1 MSIVSTCIKLWSYRQ
16 NTVLSLKLYLIYKM
30 CGGTKMKMVKVLAAL
45 SAATL
50 ALVGC
55 NSKSSTIKLGS
66 IGPLSGNYAV
76 YGGDCK
82 NGIELAVNEIN
93 AAGGINGQK
102 IELLAEDD
110 EGQPEKSVSAYKKLT
125 TKDGVKLIIGSLT
138 SGCAIAITPLAQ
150 AQKIVQI
157 APAATAPA
165 VTDAGNYIFRACY
178 DDPFQGTVGGK
189 FAAET
194 LGAKRAAI
202 LYDIG
207 NDYSVGLYE
216 NFKTSFEANG
226 GEIVSLESYSTG
238 DKDFNAQLTKIK
250 NANPDVVYLPD
261 YYSTVA
267 LIVKQLRAQGI
278 DTPIV
283 GADGWDGLTE
293 NAGDEV
299 LNGFYSN
306 HYAADSTDEKVQN
319 FVKNYKEKY
328 TLTPTSF
335 GALGY
340 DSVYMLKD
348 AIEKAGTADSEKV
361 REALEATNGSYVT
374 GHLTFNEKHNPV
386 KGAVI
391 VELVKGDDGKL
402 TTVYKTTVNP

>member
-1 MSIVSTCIKLWSYRQ
+1 MEA
-16 NTVLSLKLYLIYKM
+16 
-30 CGGTKMKMVKVLAAL
+30 KMKILKTLAAASATMLVLA
-45 SAATL
+45 
-50 ALVGC
+50 GC
-55 NSKSSTIKLGS
+55 NSKGSSIKIGS
-66 IGPLSGNYAV
+66 IGPLTGNYAV
-76 YGGDCK
+76 YGSDCK

-93 AAGGINGQK
+93 AAGGVNGQQL
-102 IELLAEDD
+102 ELIAEDD
-110 EGQPEKSVSAYKKLT
+110 EGSSEKSVSAYKKLV
-125 TKDGVKLIIGSLT
+125 TKDGAKLIIGSLT
-138 SGCAIAITPLAQ
+138 SGCSIAISPLAQ

-165 VTDAGNYIFRACY
+165 LTDAGNFIFRTCY

-194 LGAKRAAI
+194 LGAKKAAI
-202 LYDIG
+202 LYDIS
-207 NDYSVGLYE
+207 NDYSVGLTE
-216 NFKTSFEANG
+216 NFKIAFEANG
-226 GEIVSLESYSTG
+226 GSIVSAETYSTG

-250 NANPDVVYLPD
+250 NVNPDVIYLPD

-278 DTPIV
+278 GAPIV

-306 HYAADSTDEKVQN
+306 HYAADSTEPKVQN
-319 FVKNYKEKY
+319 FVTNYKAKY
-328 TLTPTSF
+328 NLAPTSF
-335 GALGY
+335 AALGY

-348 AIEKAGTADSEKV
+348 AIEKAGSTDSEKV
-361 REALEATNGSYVT
+361 RSALEETNGDYVT

-391 VELVKGDDGKL
+391 IELVKDSSGKL